1 MVRLRPSAVCLHG
14 HGVTDLAVTNL
25 DGLDERESIRICTA
39 YEIDGVDH
47 TFPPAHR
54 GAWERALPVY
64 ETLPGW
70 NSDTST
76 CRRWDELPSEAQS
89 YLTRL
94 SELAG
99 APVTVSYTHLTL
111 PTIYSV

>member
-1 MVRLRPSAVCLHG
+1 M
-14 HGVTDLAVTNL
+14 TNL

-39 YEIDGVDH
+39 YEIDGVEH

-94 SELAG
+94 SELAE
-99 APVTVSYTHLTL
+99 APVKYVGIG
-111 PTIYSV
+111 PDREQTILL